1 MLRFAAATVMVFA
14 GLAAWSAPAA
24 AAPRNSDCVNCEPAQ
39 QPDGSGSATA
49 YTKAAQ
55 SMPPADNASEPNPAD
70 AGAPAATTPPR
81 ECADCAPRKHYD
93 EIEVIKNTRD
103 VDQSRTINTK
113 SEVVVPPRV
122 REHNKLIIH
131 ENETRNV
138 GVIQH
143 NHQIV
148 EKEIRYVRRAPA
160 RPRAVLVY
168 RPQPVLVPVI
178 QQQSSGC
185 GCGGSTL
192 SYGYRVGY
200 VYKPEYVR
208 PLAPQ
213 VAPQVAQYAVMP
225 AAMPTVYGYR

>member
-1 MLRFAAATVMVFA
+1 MLKFAAAAVVVFA
-14 GLAAWSAPAA
+14 GLAVAAPAV
-24 AAPRNSDCVNCEPAQ
+24 AAPRDNDCINCEPAKQ
-39 QPDGSGSATA
+39 SDGSGSATA

-131 ENETRNV
+131 ENQTRNV

-192 SYGYRVGY
+192 SYGYQVGY

-208 PLAPQ
+208 Q
-213 VAPQVAQYAVMP
+213 VAPQVVQYTVMP
-225 AAMPTVYGYR
+225 ATMPTAYGYR

>member
-1 MLRFAAATVMVFA
+1 MLRFAAATVIVFA
-14 GLAAWSAPAA
+14 SLAAGSASAA
-24 AAPRNSDCVNCEPAQ
+24 AAPRNGDCVNCEPVQ

-55 SMPPADNASEPNPAD
+55 SMPLADNASEPNPAD
-70 AGAPAATTPPR
+70 AGASPATPR

-113 SEVVVPPRV
+113 SEVVVPPPRV

-143 NHQIV
+143 NHQII

-178 QQQSSGC
+178 EQKASGC

-213 VAPQVAQYAVMP
+213 PAQYAVMP
-225 AAMPTVYGYR
+225 AMMPTAYGYR